1 MPHLSGIR
9 ISVSDPAQL
18 AEFYTTHLGMT
29 AREERDGW
37 RVGFSGSDADM
48 LLMPGGLAYWHAT
61 TDRYWKIGLTLPNVD
76 LAHAQLGASGIEVST
91 PHQFRD
97 IGYMCHLRDPAGF
110 GIELLQH
117 HFEGNRPDHLG
128 DPAQPL
134 GGGARVGQIT
144 LRTGDINATRTTCE
158 GLGMRLLS
166 VQPVREPDF
175 DLYFWAFTNET
186 PPNNDLYAVE
196 NREWL
201 WQRPYTTLEFQHVE
215 GLKPTVNT
223 GYVGLEIDGQPSDA
237 FKGHQAENRP

>member
-1 MPHLSGIR
+1 MSHLSGLR
-9 ISVSDPAQL
+9 LFVSDPAQL
-18 AEFYTTHLGMT
+18 AQFYAMHLGME
-29 AREERDGW
+29 AREVPEGW
-37 RVGFSGSDADM
+37 RVGYPGADADV
-48 LLMPGGLAYWHAT
+48 LLMPGGVAYWHAT
-61 TDRYWKIGLTLPNVD
+61 TDRYWKIGVTLPDVD
-76 LAHAQLGASGIEVST
+76 VAHARLSAAGIEVST

-97 IGYMCHLRDPAGF
+97 IGYMCHLRDPEGF

-117 HFEGNRPDHLG
+117 HFDGNRPDDSG

-144 LRTGDINATRTTCE
+144 LRTGDIDATQITCDR
-158 GLGMRLLS
+158 LGMRLLS

-175 DLYFWAFTNET
+175 DLYFWAFTSET
-186 PPNNDLYAVE
+186 PPDDDLYAVE

-223 GYVGLEIDGQPSDA
+223 GYAGIEIDGKPADA
-237 FKGHQAENRP
+237 FKGQQADNRP